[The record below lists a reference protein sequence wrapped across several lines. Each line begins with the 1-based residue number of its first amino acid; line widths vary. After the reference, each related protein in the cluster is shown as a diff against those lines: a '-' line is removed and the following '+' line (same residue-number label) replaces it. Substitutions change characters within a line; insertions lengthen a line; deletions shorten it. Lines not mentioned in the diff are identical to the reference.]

1 MPQQGTEPIRVVI
14 VDDHKM
20 VRDGIRLIIENRPG
34 LKVVGEAG
42 AKDEALSVVHRELP
56 DIVLLDLDLKDDSG
70 LDLLPEMK
78 TLQKPPRVLILT
90 GVRDLEV
97 HQQCIRL
104 GARGLVQKECASETL
119 VKAIEKVHAGEIW
132 FDRNMMSSVL
142 NEVLNQ
148 KNGKRDDPEAMKLAS
163 LTEREREVIGLV
175 CQGLKNKQI
184 AERLFI
190 SDTTVRHHLTSI
202 FSKLDVSDRL
212 ELVIYSY
219 RLGLAE
225 PPK

>member
-1 MPQQGTEPIRVVI
+1 MPQQNSDTISVMI

-20 VRDGIRLIIENRPG
+20 VRDGIRMIVESRPG
-34 LKVVGEAG
+34 MRVVGEAG
-42 AKDEALSVVHRELP
+42 AKDEALAAIEKESP
-56 DIVLLDLDLKDDSG
+56 DIVLLDLDLKNDSG
-70 LDLLPEMK
+70 LDILPEIKNMNK
-78 TLQKPPRVLILT
+78 GVRVLILT
-90 GVRDLEV
+90 GVRDPEV
-97 HQQCIRL
+97 HQQCVRL
-104 GARGLVQKECASETL
+104 GARGLVQKELASDTL
-119 VKAIEKVHAGEIW
+119 IKAIEKVHAGEIW
-132 FDRNMMSSVL
+132 FDRNMMSSLL

-148 KNGKRDDPEAMKLAS
+148 KNGKRDDPEAAKIAT

-175 CQGLKNKQI
+175 CQGLKNKQV

-219 RLGLAE
+219 RFGLAE

>member
-1 MPQQGTEPIRVVI
+1 MPQQGSEPIRVVI

-20 VRDGIRLIIENRPG
+20 VRDGIRMIVDSRPG

-42 AKDEALSVVHRELP
+42 AKDEALAVVERELP
-56 DIVLLDLDLKDDSG
+56 DIVLLDLDLKADSG
-70 LDLLPEMK
+70 LDILPELK
-78 TLQKPPRVLILT
+78 NLQKPPKVLVLT
-90 GVRDLEV
+90 GVRDPEI
-97 HQQCIRL
+97 HQQCVRL
-104 GARGLVQKECASETL
+104 GARGLVQKESASETL

-132 FDRNMMSSVL
+132 FDRNMMSSLL
-142 NEVLNQ
+142 NEVLNE
-148 KNGKRDDPEAMKLAS
+148 KNRKRDDPEAVKLAS

-175 CQGLKNKQI
+175 CLGLKNKQI

-202 FSKLDVSDRL
+202 FSKLEVSDRL

-219 RLGLAE
+219 RFGLAE

>member
-1 MPQQGTEPIRVVI
+1 MPPSKSEPITLVI

-20 VRDGIRLIIENRPG
+20 VRDGIRMIIENRPG

-42 AKDEALSVVHRELP
+42 GKSEALALILKESP
-56 DIVLLDLDLKDDSG
+56 DIVLLDLDLRNDSG
-70 LDLLPEMK
+70 LDLLPEIK
-78 TLQKPPRVLILT
+78 TNSARTRVLILT
-90 GVRDLEV
+90 GVRDPEI
-97 HQQCIRL
+97 HQQCVRQ
-104 GARGLVQKECASETL
+104 GARGLVQKEAASDTL
-119 VKAIEKVHAGEIW
+119 VKAIEKVYAGEIW
-132 FDRNMMSSVL
+132 FDRNMMSSLLNDVL
-142 NEVLNQ
+142 EQ
-148 KNGKRDDPEAMKLAS
+148 KNGKAEDPETLKMGT
-163 LTEREREVIGLV
+163 LTAREKEVIDLV
-175 CQGLKNKQI
+175 CQGLKNKQV

-219 RLGLAE
+219 RFGLSD